1 MNIALIG
8 SRIGKSLSPALYAG
22 LFSEHKIDGNFSLI
36 SILPDELRHIRAI
49 VEDRD
54 LNAFAVTMPY
64 KQAIMQYLD
73 VISES
78 ARAADSVNL
87 VTIYNNEWTGYSTD
101 GIGFIRGLQADN
113 IDFENRRILLY
124 GSGGAASALLS
135 ELKKHT
141 KHISICGRN
150 AKKAAE
156 LADRFGVRLA
166 DAFSPHDIFI
176 NATPLGSAGYDDF
189 ANFDFVKNFDTV
201 CDLVYSPKKTKL
213 LKAAEAQGKRIQNGL
228 PMLREQARVAFGI
241 CRRES

>member
-1 MNIALIG
+1 M
-8 SRIGKSLSPALYAG
+8 
-22 LFSEHKIDGNFSLI
+22 
-36 SILPDELRHIRAI
+36 
-49 VEDRD
+49 
-54 LNAFAVTMPY
+54 
-64 KQAIMQYLD
+64 
-73 VISES
+73 
-78 ARAADSVNL
+78 
-87 VTIYNNEWTGYSTD
+87 
-101 GIGFIRGLQADN
+101 
-113 IDFENRRILLY
+113 
-124 GSGGAASALLS
+124 LS